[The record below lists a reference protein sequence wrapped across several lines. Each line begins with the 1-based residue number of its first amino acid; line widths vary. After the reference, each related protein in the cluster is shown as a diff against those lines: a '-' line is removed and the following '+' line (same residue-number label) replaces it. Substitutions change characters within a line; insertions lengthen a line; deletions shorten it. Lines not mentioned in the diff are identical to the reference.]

1 MKKTLENFED
11 DSGFQKLSEASE
23 FGEQQGETTNLE
35 TMFAELTNL
44 LES

>member
-1 MKKTLENFED
+1 MKKTLENFEN
-11 DSGFQKLSEASE
+11 DSGFGKLSETPE

-35 TMFAELTNL
+35 TMFAELSNL